1 MKIGNVTITPN
12 EDFLVLP
19 RPGDDIVFRALAV
32 DSLEEFEAM
41 CPMPEAPGVR
51 KAGGFE
57 RDKKDPAYRAL
68 VEVRN
73 EQRMHYLVIRSL
85 ECNEI
90 EWDNVDVTQPATWK
104 NWSDELKAA
113 GLSDVECGR
122 VVTCVLNA
130 NSLNEAKVQEA
141 IDSFLL
147 GRDQ

>member
-1 MKIGNVTITPN
+1 
-12 EDFLVLP
+12 
-19 RPGDDIVFRALAV
+19 
-32 DSLEEFEAM
+32 
-41 CPMPEAPGVR
+41 
-51 KAGGFE
+51 
-57 RDKKDPAYRAL
+57 
-68 VEVRN
+68 
-73 EQRMHYLVIRSL
+73 MHYLVIRSL